1 MIKTIIAFA
10 VVLVIFIIGFIIW
23 KSKNNYLTML
33 AVVLVL
39 PAAKFAVSYF
49 VLIPHKNCDKE
60 LKSAIEERKGEL
72 NSVYDLVVSNKQKP
86 VGIMAAVISDNQILA
101 YTSAAKADK
110 NLFETSVKE
119 FLKNEK
125 LTCAVLLYKLAGQK
139 MMRCLERYL
148 SNAPKSF
155 LYKMLRKK
163 NITLNNS
170 KATGDEKL
178 KCGDIIKIFFSDET
192 FEKFSADNNRTVN
205 DDYYNRIYRPLDI
218 IYENSD
224 VIFINKPSGMLSQK
238 AKPEDVSLVEYLI
251 AHLIHKGEL
260 NAGDLAS
267 FKPGICNRLDRNT
280 SGIVAAGKT
289 TKGLQQ
295 LSEAFKQRTLGK
307 YYLCIVKGNVDKRAL
322 IKGYLYKDNKTNK
335 VTISRTET
343 KDSLPIETEYIP
355 VCSNGNVTLLK
366 IHLLTGRSHQI
377 RAHLASIGHPLI
389 GDYKYG
395 QKSVNDTFNGQYK
408 VKDQMLHSY
417 ELDIPD
423 MDIHIYAAIPDSFK
437 NIMKGEQLCR
447 PGIQEDLEALH

>member
-1 MIKTIIAFA
+1 
-10 VVLVIFIIGFIIW
+10 
-23 KSKNNYLTML
+23 
-33 AVVLVL
+33 
-39 PAAKFAVSYF
+39 
-49 VLIPHKNCDKE
+49 
-60 LKSAIEERKGEL
+60 
-72 NSVYDLVVSNKQKP
+72 
-86 VGIMAAVISDNQILA
+86 
-101 YTSAAKADK
+101 
-110 NLFETSVKE
+110 
-119 FLKNEK
+119 
-125 LTCAVLLYKLAGQK
+125 
-139 MMRCLERYL
+139 
-148 SNAPKSF
+148 
-155 LYKMLRKK
+155 
-163 NITLNNS
+163 
-170 KATGDEKL
+170 
-178 KCGDIIKIFFSDET
+178 
-192 FEKFSADNNRTVN
+192 
-205 DDYYNRIYRPLDI
+205 
-218 IYENSD
+218 
-224 VIFINKPSGMLSQK
+224 MLSQK

-395 QKSVNDTFNGQYK
+395 QKSVNDTFNRQYK

-437 NIMKGEQLCR
+437 NVMKGDTVLFLKFTHEFNLMFMDVLNWKCICCTFFCIKTYRNSLNNTNIVNRTFLVKICQCNMSC
-447 PGIQEDLEALH
+447 ALVYINWFYGCWNLLDKCKM

>member
-1 MIKTIIAFA
+1 M
-10 VVLVIFIIGFIIW
+10 
-23 KSKNNYLTML
+23 
-33 AVVLVL
+33 
-39 PAAKFAVSYF
+39 
-49 VLIPHKNCDKE
+49 KE
-60 LKSAIEERKGEL
+60 INIDE
-72 NSVYDLVVSNKQKP
+72 
-86 VGIMAAVISDNQILA
+86 
-101 YTSAAKADK
+101 
-110 NLFETSVKE
+110 
-119 FLKNEK
+119 
-125 LTCAVLLYKLAGQK
+125 KLAGQK

-251 AHLIHKGEL
+251 AHLIHKGDL

-395 QKSVNDTFNGQYK
+395 QKSVNDTFNRQYK

-417 ELDIPD
+417 ELDLSL
-423 MDIHIYAAIPDSFK
+423 IHI
-437 NIMKGEQLCR
+437 
-447 PGIQEDLEALH
+447 

>member
-1 MIKTIIAFA
+1 MKKVEKGEFGYLAYKKSRNMIKTIIAFA

-49 VLIPHKNCDKE
+49 VLIPHKNCDEE

-125 LTCAVLLYKLAGQK
+125 LTCAVL
-139 MMRCLERYL
+139 
-148 SNAPKSF
+148 

-307 YYLCIVKGNVDKRAL
+307 YYLCIVKGNVDKCAL

-343 KDSLPIETEYIP
+343 KDSLPIETEYI
-355 VCSNGNVTLLK
+355 LM
-366 IHLLTGRSHQI
+366 
-377 RAHLASIGHPLI
+377 A
-389 GDYKYG
+389 
-395 QKSVNDTFNGQYK
+395 
-408 VKDQMLHSY
+408 M
-417 ELDIPD
+417 
-423 MDIHIYAAIPDSFK
+423 
-437 NIMKGEQLCR
+437 
-447 PGIQEDLEALH
+447 

>member
-1 MIKTIIAFA
+1 
-10 VVLVIFIIGFIIW
+10 
-23 KSKNNYLTML
+23 
-33 AVVLVL
+33 
-39 PAAKFAVSYF
+39 
-49 VLIPHKNCDKE
+49 
-60 LKSAIEERKGEL
+60 
-72 NSVYDLVVSNKQKP
+72 
-86 VGIMAAVISDNQILA
+86 
-101 YTSAAKADK
+101 
-110 NLFETSVKE
+110 
-119 FLKNEK
+119 
-125 LTCAVLLYKLAGQK
+125 
-139 MMRCLERYL
+139 
-148 SNAPKSF
+148 
-155 LYKMLRKK
+155 
-163 NITLNNS
+163 
-170 KATGDEKL
+170 
-178 KCGDIIKIFFSDET
+178 
-192 FEKFSADNNRTVN
+192 
-205 DDYYNRIYRPLDI
+205 
-218 IYENSD
+218 
-224 VIFINKPSGMLSQK
+224 MLSQK

-251 AHLIHKGEL
+251 AHLIHEKEI

-395 QKSVNDTFNGQYK
+395 QKSINDTFNRQYK

>member
-1 MIKTIIAFA
+1 M
-10 VVLVIFIIGFIIW
+10 
-23 KSKNNYLTML
+23 
-33 AVVLVL
+33 
-39 PAAKFAVSYF
+39 
-49 VLIPHKNCDKE
+49 KE
-60 LKSAIEERKGEL
+60 INIDE
-72 NSVYDLVVSNKQKP
+72 
-86 VGIMAAVISDNQILA
+86 
-101 YTSAAKADK
+101 
-110 NLFETSVKE
+110 
-119 FLKNEK
+119 
-125 LTCAVLLYKLAGQK
+125 KLAGQK

-178 KCGDIIKIFFSDET
+178 KCGDTIKIFFSDET
-192 FEKFSADNNRTVN
+192 FEKFSADNNRTAN
-205 DDYYNRIYRPLDI
+205 DDYYSRIYRPLDI

-295 LSEAFKQRTLGK
+295 LSEAFKQRILGK
-307 YYLCIVKGNVDKRAL
+307 YYLCIVKGNVNKRAL

-395 QKSVNDTFNGQYK
+395 SQSVNDAFNRQYK

-437 NIMKGEQLCR
+437 NVMKGEQLCR

>member
-1 MIKTIIAFA
+1 M
-10 VVLVIFIIGFIIW
+10 
-23 KSKNNYLTML
+23 
-33 AVVLVL
+33 
-39 PAAKFAVSYF
+39 
-49 VLIPHKNCDKE
+49 KE
-60 LKSAIEERKGEL
+60 INIDE
-72 NSVYDLVVSNKQKP
+72 
-86 VGIMAAVISDNQILA
+86 
-101 YTSAAKADK
+101 
-110 NLFETSVKE
+110 
-119 FLKNEK
+119 
-125 LTCAVLLYKLAGQK
+125 KLAGQK

-178 KCGDIIKIFFSDET
+178 KCGDTIKIFFSDET
-192 FEKFSADNNRTVN
+192 FEKFSENNNKTVK
-205 DDYYNRIYRPLDI
+205 DDYYSKIYKPLDI

-251 AHLIHKGEL
+251 AHLIHEGTI
-260 NAGDLAS
+260 NVSDLAS
-267 FKPGICNRLDRNT
+267 FKPGVCNRLDRNT

-295 LSEAFKQRTLGK
+295 LSEAFKLRTLGK
-307 YYLCIVKGNVDKRAL
+307 YYLCIVKGRVANRAL

-335 VTISRTET
+335 VTISRTEI

-395 QKSVNDTFNGQYK
+395 SKQINDTFNRQFK

-437 NIMKGEQLCR
+437 NVMKGEQLCQ

>member
-1 MIKTIIAFA
+1 M
-10 VVLVIFIIGFIIW
+10 
-23 KSKNNYLTML
+23 
-33 AVVLVL
+33 
-39 PAAKFAVSYF
+39 
-49 VLIPHKNCDKE
+49 KE
-60 LKSAIEERKGEL
+60 INIDE
-72 NSVYDLVVSNKQKP
+72 
-86 VGIMAAVISDNQILA
+86 
-101 YTSAAKADK
+101 
-110 NLFETSVKE
+110 
-119 FLKNEK
+119 
-125 LTCAVLLYKLAGQK
+125 KLAGQK

-163 NITLNNS
+163 NITLNN
-170 KATGDEKL
+170 
-178 KCGDIIKIFFSDET
+178 
-192 FEKFSADNNRTVN
+192 RTAN
-205 DDYYNRIYRPLDI
+205 DDYYSRIYRPLDI

-295 LSEAFKQRTLGK
+295 LSEAFKQRILGK

-395 QKSVNDTFNGQYK
+395 SQSVNDAFNRQYK

-437 NIMKGEQLCR
+437 NVMKGEQLCR

>member
-1 MIKTIIAFA
+1 
-10 VVLVIFIIGFIIW
+10 
-23 KSKNNYLTML
+23 
-33 AVVLVL
+33 
-39 PAAKFAVSYF
+39 
-49 VLIPHKNCDKE
+49 
-60 LKSAIEERKGEL
+60 
-72 NSVYDLVVSNKQKP
+72 
-86 VGIMAAVISDNQILA
+86 
-101 YTSAAKADK
+101 
-110 NLFETSVKE
+110 
-119 FLKNEK
+119 
-125 LTCAVLLYKLAGQK
+125 
-139 MMRCLERYL
+139 
-148 SNAPKSF
+148 
-155 LYKMLRKK
+155 
-163 NITLNNS
+163 
-170 KATGDEKL
+170 
-178 KCGDIIKIFFSDET
+178 
-192 FEKFSADNNRTVN
+192 
-205 DDYYNRIYRPLDI
+205 
-218 IYENSD
+218 
-224 VIFINKPSGMLSQK
+224 MLSQK

-251 AHLIHKGEL
+251 AHLIHEGEI
-260 NAGDLAS
+260 NASDLAS

-295 LSEAFKQRTLGK
+295 LSEAFKLRTLGK
-307 YYLCIVKGNVDKRAL
+307 YYLCIVKGSVDKRAL

-395 QKSVNDTFNGQYK
+395 QKSVNDTFNRQYK

-423 MDIHIYAAIPDSFK
+423 MDIHIYAAIPASFK
-437 NIMKGEQLCR
+437 NVMKGEQLCR